1 MDCLIHPFSLVQALV
16 PNSLDR
22 LVSLNLVVS
31 LAAAPL
37 AGLIAFVLLLLL
49 TRPRTSSKRPLSQTQ
64 RNTLLN
70 RRENGGTGV
79 WSRKWRR
86 NVALALAIRPRRVED
101 DEELDDEGDGEKAA
115 WRLVVKSPPEGL
127 RSCLKRQ
134 GSSEAVTDAGVV
146 EAPPSPISSSASSS
160 NEAQPFPS
168 PSPSP
173 SPSPPP
179 LLTKPAKP
187 KSVRLL
193 EPSLADLVA
202 LRELWSSPAMQGQ
215 GGAGGIAG
223 YRRTRDFYVRGQ
235 GGRAV
240 VKRPGAVVVES
251 KDNGPAGG
259 KKVDDKEGTTEE
271 EEEDDET
278 PSRCL
283 SSSSTRRPLRL
294 SALSAPSAAP
304 PSLPAPSSTAR
315 SSSLSPSPLSRRALS
330 PSSPASSA
338 ARSPSPAFLVG
349 AHSKTRRRAL
359 SPSGLSSSSAASRTS
374 SLSPVPGAGSTDAG
388 SGRGVP
394 RWVRTKAGRGVSPA
408 PRRVETTASDEDE
421 EDVDEE
427 EAAEEKERGE
437 TLDNPVTAT
446 TTRSD
451 PSSPLSG
458 AESPDVSPTPST
470 NHPSHLSLSHL
481 LPTHSLMPSPT
492 PSTSRPETP
501 QLLLTPSSPDL
512 TRSSL
517 LSNPLDAHGAG
528 DASEPSPCVVAKLG
542 RERRL
547 GVRVQQALKA

>member
-1 MDCLIHPFSLVQALV
+1 
-16 PNSLDR
+16 
-22 LVSLNLVVS
+22 
-31 LAAAPL
+31 
-37 AGLIAFVLLLLL
+37 FVLLLLL
-49 TRPRTSSKRPLSQTQ
+49 TRPRTSCKRPLSQTQ

-101 DEELDDEGDGEKAA
+101 DEELDDEGDGGEVA
-115 WRLVVKSPPEGL
+115 WRLVVKSPPQGL
-127 RSCLKRQ
+127 RGCLKRQ
-134 GSSEAVTDAGVV
+134 GSFEAVTDAGVV
-146 EAPPSPISSSASSS
+146 EAPPSPLSSSASSS

-173 SPSPPP
+173 PP
-179 LLTKPAKP
+179 LLTQPAKP

-193 EPSLADLVA
+193 EPSLADLIA

-240 VKRPGAVVVES
+240 VKRPGAVAES

-259 KKVDDKEGTTEE
+259 KKVDDKEGTTGE

-294 SALSAPSAAP
+294 SAPCAPSAAP

-330 PSSPASSA
+330 TSSPASSA
-338 ARSPSPAFLVG
+338 SRSPSPAFLVG

-359 SPSGLSSSSAASRTS
+359 SPSGRSSSSAASRTS
-374 SLSPVPGAGSTDAG
+374 SLSPVPGSGSTEAG

-394 RWVRTKAGRGVSPA
+394 RWVKTKAGRGVSPA
-408 PRRVETTASDEDE
+408 PRRVETTASDEEE

-427 EAAEEKERGE
+427 EKAEEKKGGE
-437 TLDNPVTAT
+437 TLNSPVTAT

-481 LPTHSLMPSPT
+481 LPTHSPT
-492 PSTSRPETP
+492 PSPAPSTNRPETP

-512 TRSSL
+512 TRSAL

-547 GVRVQQALKA
+547 GVRLQQALKA